1 MSIGT
6 WATAGVAI
14 CPQACRGER
23 TDDKPRGEWSSL
35 RLSRGA
41 NRWSSERRMK
51 LAPTIPRRE
60 GGKPKVNRRS
70 SECRA
75 LVSSCLGKRPE
86 VERRV
91 DSSSTSEAA
100 SRLLGRAKRPLGDEG
115 DACYRRDARKPSGEL
130 RDSFKV
136 DSRNTMEEL
145 RNIFASSCVE
155 AAARKL
161 GCSTSEM
168 YRRMKRVGL
177 IHGFIIPGYEA
188 LHSQSRELTNE

>member
-1 MSIGT
+1 MSRKKTI
-6 WATAGVAI
+6 VN
-14 CPQACRGER
+14 RR
-23 TDDKPRGEWSSL
+23 SSEYNAKL
-35 RLSRGA
+35 FGFAELGRDSTMSESKLSPLCSLLPRLSIV
-41 NRWSSERRMK
+41 E
-51 LAPTIPRRE
+51 RE

-75 LVSSCLGKRPE
+75 LISSCLGKRPE

-115 DACYRRDARKPSGEL
+115 DACYRRDARKPSGEF